1 MNFCKIFWPLV
12 ILPMLSQGQS
22 AREMKFQELSVESTR
37 EFAQIGES
45 SAGAGSVS
53 ISRKMNLFEMPEE
66 YQCPLFSDSPYTDVL
81 SAIDQMQNQLNTVF
95 PGCEIKVNN
104 DQLSEQAGNLRN
116 KIFEAKQLQDRGQ
129 SYKLNLTI
137 NSVIQMTQQL
147 QQSLALISQS
157 QTKVCYRSNQQFR
170 NVIFSINETFQ
181 SLAPIVL
188 DFVKNNPALA
198 QTMGPTIKILAGAQN
213 ISEGISMIEKIAK
226 DSVMFDMTDAT
237 ERVHTIKNVCQFMK
251 LYRRVQYL
259 RLSKLGN
266 IQSVHSDFQKKINLM
281 SQKLL
286 LIKNQL
292 GVRTQE
298 AALSAGLLQVPAE
311 TDPALD
317 LFEKLSKTINGY
329 LLKTQKALA
338 DVDSAKEQYN
348 LPLIPQCQIVLAAQK
363 NTSLRQALID
373 VVSFSDVYGESTDI
387 DLLNAS
393 LKSNERELTKN
404 QDQKMCVQL
413 GQDWLNMAQQILVE
427 GRKLVLQY
435 ESKISEV
442 NGEKFMSDQKRIL
455 QKEKQIENEK
465 SNFESLK
472 TLINVAAFESAELE
486 KRFKDMHRYLFKG
499 PDFNEVNPICNS
511 KDENSNCFMSSLKAA
526 YQWYRNDGPIYEL
539 LKNDEQFFEF
549 EYNKVKTA
557 VHNVIMFERKM
568 TRSEFGGKTPLKQK
582 DFDRYLTRAYELS
595 HLNLKFL
602 TKNSPDYVNMC
613 RQSNM
618 ALNSYLKATEFLASS
633 ESLCNMIYPALD
645 AEINI
650 SSALLGYCQ
659 PKSGRASKIQ
669 QQIIKLVGAGPA
681 KNLPTDVYDNNFKYS
696 MKSMVDKLIQK
707 YDDLGCEQKSGL
719 N

>member
-1 MNFCKIFWPLV
+1 VNNNCNLSIFLTEGARMNFCKIFWPLV

-348 LPLIPQCQIVLAAQK
+348 LPLETLKFSVRTFNCLKRGGI
-363 NTSLRQALID
+363 NT
-373 VVSFSDVYGESTDI
+373 
-387 DLLNAS
+387 
-393 LKSNERELTKN
+393 
-404 QDQKMCVQL
+404 L
-413 GQDWLNMAQQILVE
+413 GQLL
-427 GRKLVLQY
+427 
-435 ESKISEV
+435 
-442 NGEKFMSDQKRIL
+442 
-455 QKEKQIENEK
+455 EK
-465 SNFESLK
+465 SE
-472 TLINVAAFESAELE
+472 EEL
-486 KRFKDMHRYLFKG
+486 
-499 PDFNEVNPICNS
+499 NPWDYQAQDIRRPE
-511 KDENSNCFMSSLKAA
+511 DVRDGRTSS
-526 YQWYRNDGPIYEL
+526 
-539 LKNDEQFFEF
+539 
-549 EYNKVKTA
+549 
-557 VHNVIMFERKM
+557 
-568 TRSEFGGKTPLKQK
+568 
-582 DFDRYLTRAYELS
+582 
-595 HLNLKFL
+595 
-602 TKNSPDYVNMC
+602 
-613 RQSNM
+613 
-618 ALNSYLKATEFLASS
+618 
-633 ESLCNMIYPALD
+633 
-645 AEINI
+645 
-650 SSALLGYCQ
+650 
-659 PKSGRASKIQ
+659 
-669 QQIIKLVGAGPA
+669 
-681 KNLPTDVYDNNFKYS
+681 
-696 MKSMVDKLIQK
+696 
-707 YDDLGCEQKSGL
+707 
-719 N
+719 